1 MTIQV
6 FNPKW
11 YFQSTLGP
19 QAYQKTVD
27 LFRDYID
34 NPSNF
39 RQPDDWNCNVQTSW
53 SNQPDESA
61 PYGEWLDVL
70 RPIFDKFIEEVGSR
84 ADIQILPMN
93 AWINKYNP
101 GESQEAHD
109 HCDPTNNLSMVF
121 FHTLND
127 DDGCAFKFIN
137 TEHQLYKSQ
146 GLDILNAPSQQV
158 TVPKVKSGDVL
169 IFPSHYLHL
178 VSPHRGTKTRI
189 TISANFNLVPE
200 QQPAQDN

>member
-11 YFQSTLGP
+11 YFQSTLGS

-70 RPIFDKFIEEVGSR
+70 RPIFDKFIEEVGSKV
-84 ADIQILPMN
+84 DIQILPMN

-109 HCDPTNNLSMVF
+109 HCDPSNNLSMVF
-121 FHTLND
+121 FHTIND